1 LRPAVPREKKV
12 ERSGTYE
19 QRRHPRH
26 KLDAEV
32 RICSRTRGLLPGRT
46 LDISE
51 SGMAVMLMAE
61 IEVGELIGL
70 EFDLPTGRMHTWA
83 VVRNRTAF
91 RYGCEFVR
99 REPEIEII
107 RNACAL
113 LAQPNPPTA

>member
-1 LRPAVPREKKV
+1 MPREKEV
-12 ERSGTYE
+12 ERSGTFE

-32 RICSRTRGLLPGRT
+32 RISSRTGGLLSGRT

-51 SGMAVMLMAE
+51 SGIAVMLMAE
-61 IEVGELIGL
+61 MEVGELIGL

-107 RNACAL
+107 RNACTQ
-113 LAQPNPPTA
+113 LARPNPPAS

>member
-1 LRPAVPREKKV
+1 MPREKEV
-12 ERSGTYE
+12 ERSGTFE

-32 RICSRTRGLLPGRT
+32 RISSRTGGLLTGRT

-51 SGMAVMLMAE
+51 SGIAVMLMAE
-61 IEVGELIGL
+61 MEVGELIGL

-107 RNACAL
+107 RNACTQ
-113 LAQPNPPTA
+113 LARPNPPAS